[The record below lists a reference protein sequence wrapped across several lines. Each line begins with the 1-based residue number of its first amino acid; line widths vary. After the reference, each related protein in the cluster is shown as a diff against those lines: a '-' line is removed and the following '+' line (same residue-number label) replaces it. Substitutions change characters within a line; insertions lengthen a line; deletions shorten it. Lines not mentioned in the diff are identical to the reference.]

1 MENKKDVLTPVV
13 AFTKTLG
20 LKLVKKDTFT
30 LHAPNKDGK
39 LVVKIDNAQIAESAN
54 ALEMLVNASNKST
67 KAICAT
73 LAYIEKLGAHAQF
86 GFKTVA
92 DFGESLTGLDR
103 KTVLTYIQVG
113 RAFFNDF
120 TPVKDFVNELSVG
133 HLNQMRAMATDC
145 CYVYGAKTDLGF
157 FQALFDSMKEKDGTV
172 PTVACLNK
180 VLSNIRSNFIDVR
193 YLNDTKT
200 AFLVDDKK
208 ERFPN
213 YIELNEL
220 NDDDE
225 GDTAATTAKDSGESK
240 EGRAAAG
247 IAGKEAAS
255 AGGSELT
262 PLDKAITSLTD
273 SLHFFTARYADDE
286 ELGRLV
292 LALQSHI
299 AEKLHAE
306 ETSTESN

>member
-1 MENKKDVLTPVV
+1 MEKMENKKVALTPVV

-20 LKLVKKDTFT
+20 LKLEKKDTFT

-54 ALEMLVNASNKST
+54 ALEMLVNASNKSA

-73 LAYIEKLGAHAQF
+73 LAYIEKLGSHAQF

-92 DFGESLTGLDR
+92 DFGEALTGLDR
-103 KTVLTYIQVG
+103 KTVLIYIQVG

-133 HLNQMRAMATDC
+133 HLNQMRAMATDS

-157 FQALFDSMKEKDGTV
+157 FQALFDSMKEKDGTL
-172 PTVACLNK
+172 PTVAGLNK
-180 VLSNIRSNFIDVR
+180 ILSGIRSNYIDVR

-213 YIELNEL
+213 YIELNEVT
-220 NDDDE
+220 DDE
-225 GDTAATTAKDSGESK
+225 AGDKGGDKAGDKSKGDTKVDSKGAEEQISSK
-240 EGRAAAG
+240 
-247 IAGKEAAS
+247 
-255 AGGSELT
+255 
-262 PLDKAITSLTD
+262 DKAVSMLID
-273 SLHFFTARYADDE
+273 SLDIFESLFPTD
-286 ELGRLV
+286 
-292 LALQSHI
+292 
-299 AEKLHAE
+299 EKLKVKATDIKAYIAKLLESE
-306 ETSTESN
+306 EKEN